1 MNDNILNEGLRAFDL
16 EGLVHPFFEVDSYR
30 SKMGED
36 RDVCVLSFHVKDRSP
51 AQDMMEFIEKGYSFV
66 LDADV
71 SSGENTKGE
80 YHVFVEL
87 DRNPRLAKNI
97 TEMIYG
103 LKKLTGIR
111 EWAFKYHKD
120 EKSWEVTE
128 EALAD
133 KIPSSPSLYEGQLR
147 KYKVEDLKRFFTRT
161 LMDDLSLEGDDVI
174 VIHKPYNQT
183 IRLKMVKEDSKEG
196 ILENITDSLSL
207 DNTAMGE
214 VFWLTKVI
222 GDYNIN
228 KVGDGFVFENGE
240 KAMILQRMS

>member
-1 MNDNILNEGLRAFDL
+1 MNEEILNEGLRPFDL
-16 EGLVHPFFEVDSYR
+16 AELVHPFFEVDSYR

-103 LKKLTGIR
+103 LKKVTGID
-111 EWAFKYHKD
+111 EWKFKYHKED
-120 EKSWEVTE
+120 ADHEVSE
-128 EALAD
+128 ELLST
-133 KIPSSPSLYEGQLR
+133 KIPSTPALYEGQLR
-147 KYKVEDLKRFFTRT
+147 KYKVEGLKRFFTKT

-183 IRLKMVKEDSKEG
+183 IKMKMVKEDSKES

-207 DNTAMGE
+207 DNVAMGE
-214 VFWLTKVI
+214 IFWLTKVL

-228 KVGDGFVFENGE
+228 KVGDGFVFEHGD